1 MNHSA
6 APRKWSHPT
15 RLVLCLFVVYVMW
28 GTTYPAIRL
37 TLVPPTGTGI
47 PVYVATGGRLLC
59 AGLVVLILAQM
70 TRNGRATTRH
80 LTAKQIAT
88 AVGAGAFL
96 SFGTGLLVGLA
107 ALRIPS
113 GVLAILMAT
122 APVWAVLMTAATSRR
137 RPSNAVIVGLFLGL
151 LGVISL
157 SDDTVL
163 RDLRGVMYALAGA
176 ILWAF
181 GSWYTTHL
189 RSFPDHILTTAG
201 IAQVT
206 SGLGL
211 LALGVLRGG
220 TSELAHTNISGAS
233 MIAMAYLVLVS
244 LTGFTA
250 YTWLLRHTTPVVA
263 TTHAFANPL
272 VAAFVGAL
280 LLDEQLSPRLLI
292 CAALVGS
299 GAFLAVRSSAGSVE
313 RRRQRHAELSP
324 DRATCPPPRS
334 GDDEPDYLLI
344 GASRALQEPVP
355 LIKLDVPEE
364 RQTEMWVLQQPGP
377 GVFNMMEV
385 DPPKQAALEPGEL
398 LLRFGAGAICGSDIP
413 KFVGIM
419 DADNPYTGLPG
430 VPMHE
435 LVGYVE
441 ASRSDRFSPGDRAV
455 GMVPQS
461 NGLTEQVII
470 PAEYMVKIDDHLGDV
485 DATMVQP
492 LASVL
497 NALDNVPDVN
507 GKAVAVLGLGPLGVL
522 FTHVLKA
529 RGAKRVIGVDRIDRS
544 DVADDFGIDEVV
556 HGTVRDWANNLPED
570 AKPALVVDAIGHRQ
584 EIVQDA
590 VTALSVGG
598 HVVIFGLPEDQYV
611 FPMRSFFR
619 KNLTM
624 SGGATQ
630 DWIKF
635 LALAQNYVL
644 ADPTLPQS
652 YIRNVFPVAEA
663 EAAYRMYSMPT
674 CGRLKVAL
682 TSGD

>member
-1 MNHSA
+1 MNQSA
-6 APRKWSHPT
+6 AHGQWSHPT

-37 TLVPPTGTGI
+37 MLSPPTGTGI
-47 PVYVATGGRLLC
+47 PLYVATGGRLLC
-59 AGLVVLILAQM
+59 AGLVLLIATQL
-70 TRNGRATTRH
+70 TRNGRAATRQ
-80 LTAKQIAT
+80 LNRKQFAT
-88 AVGAGAFL
+88 AAGSGAFL
-96 SFGTGLLVGLA
+96 CFGTGLLVGLSA
-107 ALRIPS
+107 QRIPS
-113 GVLAILMAT
+113 GVLATLMAT

-137 RPSNAVIVGLFLGL
+137 PPSGAVIVGLLLGL
-151 LGVISL
+151 LGVVSL
-157 SDDTVL
+157 SDETVL
-163 RDLRGVMYALAGA
+163 RDLRGVMYAIAGA
-176 ILWAF
+176 LLWAF
-181 GSWYTTHL
+181 GSWYTTHM
-189 RSFPDHILTTAG
+189 RTFPDHIWASAG

-220 TSELAHTNISGAS
+220 TAEFVHTNISGAS
-233 MIAMAYLVLVS
+233 LIALGYLVLVS

-250 YTWLLRHTTPVVA
+250 YTWLLRRTNPLVA
-263 TTHAFANPL
+263 TTHAFANPV
-272 VAAFVGAL
+272 VAAFVGSL

-292 CAALVGS
+292 SAALVGS
-299 GAFLAVRSSAGSVE
+299 GALLAVRGSAVSVE
-313 RRRQRHAELSP
+313 RRRQRQAELSP
-324 DRATCPPPRS
+324 DRATCPSPRS
-334 GDDEPDYLLI
+334 GDDERDNLLI
-344 GASRALQEPVP
+344 GVSRALPVP
-355 LIKLDVPEE
+355 VSANKLDVPEE

-377 GVFNMMEV
+377 GVFNVMEV
-385 DPPKQAALEPGEL
+385 DPPRKAALEPGEL

-435 LVGYVE
+435 FVGDVE

-461 NGLTEQVII
+461 NGLTEHVII

-497 NALDNVPDVN
+497 NALDNVPDVK

-522 FTHVLKA
+522 FTHALKA

-556 HGTVRDWANNLPED
+556 HGTVRDWATNLPAD

-635 LALAQNYVL
+635 LELAQDYVL
-644 ADPTLPQS
+644 ADPTLPKS

-674 CGRLKVAL
+674 RGRLKVAL
-682 TSGD
+682 TNGD